1 MTITNNA
8 INQIQSHDVVKMTCG
23 GYAMV
28 VIDIRMKDVRCHWH
42 KADGT
47 LEDQSFDSAILQVIP
62 RVEVSIPPTPADN
75 DSKSD

>member
-1 MTITNNA
+1 
-8 INQIQSHDVVKMTCG
+8 MTCG

-28 VIDIRMKDVRCHWH
+28 VTHIGYRNIECQWH

-47 LEDQSFDSAILQVIP
+47 LESEGFNSAILQVIP
-62 RVEVSIPPTPADN
+62 RVDVSSPLTPADD